1 MNNTRPDWKRKED
14 CSERKTVEPENEITP
29 QSVRKP
35 YPGVVQAFGILLLDL
50 IAYIVIALMISIPAD
65 ALGIAKID
73 RTLFAS
79 FTSITAVLVFTY
91 RKTKAPFREV
101 FKVKTF
107 NPMFVLPLIITIIG
121 ISVIASE
128 IDNILRIFLPMP
140 TEFFE
145 IMREIATPSMTDWT
159 KIVFTIL
166 LMPLVEEALFRGIIL
181 RGFLKRY
188 STEQAIFISAIVF
201 SIAHLNPW
209 QMVSAFMG
217 GIFLGWLLV
226 YTRSLYMCILGHM
239 TMNAIPFIVVSILK
253 LQISGYSVISTEKI
267 QFQPWW
273 FDVMGVVLICVGI
286 TAIIFLKKKQ
296 RYGSIQSVTHS
307 T

>member
-1 MNNTRPDWKRKED
+1 MRSDWKNMKED
-14 CSERKTVEPENEITP
+14 CSERKSIEVENEITP

-35 YPGVVQAFGILLLDL
+35 YPGVVQAFGLLLLDL

-65 ALGIAKID
+65 ALGIAEID
-73 RTLFAS
+73 QTLFAI
-79 FTSITAVLVFTY
+79 FTAMIVVLVFAY
-91 RKTKAPFREV
+91 RKTKVPFREV

-140 TEFFE
+140 SAFHDILVE
-145 IMREIATPSMTDWT
+145 IFALTMTGWT

-166 LMPLVEEALFRGIIL
+166 LIPLVEEALVRGVIL
-181 RGFLKRY
+181 HGFLKRY
-188 STEQAIFISAIVF
+188 STKQAIIVSALLFGV
-201 SIAHLNPW
+201 AHLNPW
-209 QMVSAFMG
+209 QMVLAFMA

-239 TMNAIPFIVVSILK
+239 TMNAIPLILVSVLG
-253 LQISGYSVISTEKI
+253 LQIRGYSLMPTETM

-273 FDVMGVVLICVGI
+273 FDMMGVVMICVGI
-286 TAIIFLKKKQ
+286 AGIIFLKKKSE
-296 RYGSIQSVTHS
+296 G
-307 T
+307 